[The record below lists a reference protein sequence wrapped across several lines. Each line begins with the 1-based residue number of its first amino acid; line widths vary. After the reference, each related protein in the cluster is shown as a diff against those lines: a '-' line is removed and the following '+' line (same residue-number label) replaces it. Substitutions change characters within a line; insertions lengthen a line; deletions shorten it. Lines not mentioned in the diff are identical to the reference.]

1 MDVSQLS
8 SLGIE
13 LGSQLVCQLVR
24 KVVRELVSRVYI
36 MDLGSGIRVDL
47 GESEWIW
54 VDLGE
59 GGCIYLD
66 PVSYTHLTLPT
77 ILLV

>member
-1 MDVSQLS
+1 
-8 SLGIE
+8 
-13 LGSQLVCQLVR
+13 
-24 KVVRELVSRVYI
+24 

-66 PVSYTHLTLPT
+66 LIWAGLFASGWICVDLNGY
-77 ILLV
+77 